1 MKKHKYK
8 TWFLSAILVLLVTA
22 CIFSLL
28 HSRYGLV
35 VTRYAVAID
44 GLTQPVRMVHL
55 SDLHCM
61 EFGSENEKLVALVS
75 KQEPDIIAMTGD
87 MISRDSNTEDVQAL
101 CELVSAMAEIAPVY
115 FSLGNHELM
124 YMETH
129 GDALLAQLEDA
140 GAVILEQEFQDITV
154 AGQPLRIGG
163 AYGYLLSR
171 KYKNTPEQDFM
182 DAFTDTEMPTV
193 LLSHLSEGL
202 LAYHCLGDW
211 NVDLVLSGHT
221 HGGQVRLP
229 LLGGLYDPEVGFFP
243 KYTQGL
249 FQNNGAY
256 LVLSAGL
263 GSSTRIPRFNNPP
276 ELIVI
281 DLMVA

>member
-1 MKKHKYK
+1 MKNKK
-8 TWFLSAILVLLVTA
+8 FLLFALILLLVTA
-22 CIFSLL
+22 FSLL

-35 VTRYAVAID
+35 VTRYAVAIE
-44 GLTQPVRMVHL
+44 GLKQPVRMVHL
-55 SDLHCM
+55 TDLHCM
-61 EFGSENEKLVALVS
+61 EFGSENEKLLALVS

-87 MISRDSNTEDVQAL
+87 MISRDSNTKDVQAL
-101 CELVSAMAEIAPVY
+101 CELVSTMVEIAPVY

-124 YMETH
+124 YM
-129 GDALLAQLEDA
+129 DARGGSLTAQLADA

-171 KYKNTPEQDFM
+171 KHQNTPEQDFM
-182 DAFTDTEMPTV
+182 DAFTDTETPTV
-193 LLSHLSEGL
+193 LLAHLSEGL

-221 HGGQVRLP
+221 HGGQIRLP

-249 FQNNGAY
+249 FRNNGAY
-256 LVLSAGL
+256 LVLSTGL

>member
-1 MKKHKYK
+1 MTYRIYIKSNNNPRTINTPMMGRTNYTCIQVVGKEAFIAKLNEQLANADLGSTLYK
-8 TWFLSAILVLLVTA
+8 N
-22 CIFSLL
+22 
-28 HSRYGLV
+28 
-35 VTRYAVAID
+35 
-44 GLTQPVRMVHL
+44 LT
-55 SDLHCM
+55 
-61 EFGSENEKLVALVS
+61 
-75 KQEPDIIAMTGD
+75 
-87 MISRDSNTEDVQAL
+87 
-101 CELVSAMAEIAPVY
+101 
-115 FSLGNHELM
+115 
-124 YMETH
+124 
-129 GDALLAQLEDA
+129 AQLADA

-221 HGGQVRLP
+221 HGGQIRLP

-243 KYTQGL
+243 KYPQGL

-281 DLMVA
+281 DLTTA